1 MFLHGVITE
10 LTHFS
15 EAGLPHALQILMHL
29 LTRFL
34 VRVSSSLQKLRNS
47 LASVCSW
54 CAYVIFHRCVEGAST
69 LIVVLEEQDHP
80 MQFITPMAQ
89 NSFPELYAGSTILE
103 EYLPACIPDQ
113 WCLSLIPL
121 LFFIVTWAEQ
131 HLWVVVCE
139 EGYSCTGH
147 LHRWSVAAC
156 VGPRGAQVP
165 LPCLRL

>member
-1 MFLHGVITE
+1 MFLYGVITE

-15 EAGLPHALQILMHL
+15 EAGLPHALQILTHL

-54 CAYVIFHRCVEGAST
+54 CTDVIFHQCVEGAST

-103 EYLPACIPDQ
+103 GYLPASIPDQ
-113 WCLSLIPL
+113 SVMFVPHTIAVLRS
-121 LFFIVTWAEQ
+121 
-131 HLWVVVCE
+131 HLGRAAFVGGCMWRRSFLRRTSPQMVC
-139 EGYSCTGH
+139 S
-147 LHRWSVAAC
+147 SV
-156 VGPRGAQVP
+156 RGT
-165 LPCLRL
+165 